1 MTMEQMLRREADAL
15 RWTGEFARTIG
26 GESAPLYGL
35 SADQAGEY
43 QTTQQRFATA
53 YADWHNPATHTPI
66 QRALK
71 DESLLRLRNVTAS
84 LVAVCEAW
92 PQMTDAKREA
102 LKIPLRDRNTTAA
115 VLPAAAPTATV
126 VLTGPESV
134 LVQVRNPAEPDRA
147 AKPRGV
153 KSVVVLVAFTSD
165 GNEPA
170 MATGQWPV
178 CRISGKTTI
187 DLMWPNMPADQTA
200 WVACYWLSSRN
211 QVGPISRPQSIR
223 LPGSRAAVRAATST
237 TSEEPT
243 MKIAA

>member
-26 GESAPLYGL
+26 GESALLYGL
-35 SADQAGEY
+35 TAEQASEY
-43 QTTQQRFATA
+43 QTTQGRFAA
-53 YADWHNPATHTPI
+53 DYAAWHNPATHTPI

-71 DESLLRLRNVTAS
+71 DESLLRLRNATAS

-102 LKIPLRDRNTTAA
+102 LKIPLRDRGGAPAT
-115 VLPAAAPTATV
+115 LPAAAPTATV
-126 VLTGPESV
+126 LLTGPESV
-134 LVQVRNPAEPDRA
+134 LVRAENPAEPDRA

-153 KSVVVLVAFTSD
+153 KSLVVLVAFTGD
-165 GNEPA
+165 GSEPA
-170 MATGQWPV
+170 LATDQWPV
-178 CRISGKTTI
+178 AKISGRTSV

-200 WVACYWLSSRN
+200 WVACYWLSTRN
-211 QVGPISRPQSIR
+211 AVGPISRPQSIR
-223 LPGSRAAVRAATST
+223 LPGTRAAVKAATGET
-237 TSEEPT
+237 GGEVK